1 MQSQVIRHR
10 QSASSRPG
18 LFVALRVLMIAVCV
32 QLVNTRTVEA
42 YNMKLEQKRVE
53 FVKLKDDSTALKASV
68 AELSSQLAVRVAHRL
83 L

>member
-1 MQSQVIRHR
+1 M
-10 QSASSRPG
+10 
-18 LFVALRVLMIAVCV
+18 
-32 QLVNTRTVEA
+32 NTRTVEA

-68 AELSSQLAVRVAHRL
+68 AELSSQLAVRVVHRL